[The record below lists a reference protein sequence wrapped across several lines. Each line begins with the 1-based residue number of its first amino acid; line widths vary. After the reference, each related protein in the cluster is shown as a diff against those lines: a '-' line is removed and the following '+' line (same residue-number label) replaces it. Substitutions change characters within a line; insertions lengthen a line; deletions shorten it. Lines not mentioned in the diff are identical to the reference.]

1 MSLQFDNC
9 MNDLPL
15 VSAVIATYN
24 RAHIVCEAIE
34 SILQQTY
41 KNLEL
46 IVVDDGSTDNTQD
59 KLREYGDR
67 IRVVYQNN
75 SGPAAAWNSG
85 INASQG
91 EIIAFLGSDD
101 IWLPTFV
108 ERQVSVLQRCDASVP
123 CCLANAVLSFCCG
136 KRTGAF
142 ENALLNTPYEEGI
155 WSNVTEILT
164 TRFVLFGQTVAIRR
178 SALKRASS
186 FDESLRYLEDYDLAL
201 RLSLQSPWAFIR
213 EPLVVWRQGTGDSDS
228 LSQAA
233 GRDPVQVHRNLVKI
247 HERFLKELNL
257 TDKRRSLRKR
267 IVRKLRS
274 DRANL
279 RAARLTTTSSRTAQ
293 ITGKLLD
300 KVHYYKYAAL
310 RRSPWFPKM
319 KTVDLS
325 GKHAVTGKLEAITSA
340 AS

>member
-1 MSLQFDNC
+1 MSPQLDKHMQ
-9 MNDLPL
+9 DLPL
-15 VSAVIATYN
+15 VSAIIATYN

-41 KNLEL
+41 KHIEL

-67 IRVVYQNN
+67 IRVVYQEN

-85 INASQG
+85 IKASQG

-108 ERQVSVLQRCDASVP
+108 EQQVSVLQRCDQSVP
-123 CCLANAVLSFCCG
+123 CCLANAVLSFGSG
-136 KRTGAF
+136 KRSGAF
-142 ENALLNTPYEEGI
+142 ENALLNPPYEEGL

-178 SALKRASS
+178 AALNQSGY

-233 GRDPVQVHRNLVKI
+233 GRDPVQVHRNLVRI
-247 HERFLKELNL
+247 HERFLSKL
-257 TDKRRSLRKR
+257 DIAAKRAGSRKR
-267 IVRKLRS
+267 IIRKLSS
-274 DRANL
+274 DSANL
-279 RAARLTTTSSRTAQ
+279 RAAKLTTTSSRMAQ
-293 ITGKLLD
+293 ITGKLLGR
-300 KVHYYKYAAL
+300 VHHYKYAIL

-319 KTVDLS
+319 KTVELS
-325 GKHAVTGKLEAITSA
+325 NKQASTEKWETITSA
-340 AS
+340 VP